1 MDVTRLTQLTRE
13 LPDLLEKQMQALA
26 GRSLDLLS
34 NSERVAY
41 HERKEKIL
49 QLRMELEG
57 LREAK

>member
-41 HERKEKIL
+41 YERKEKIL